1 MEATSMECKISGV
14 SMSQECHMKKVI
26 LNKCYGLFRVSPK
39 GYSLYAEKIGKNLYY
54 YRGNHD
60 AENTLTY
67 TKENLSE
74 FIKNEPALLYFY
86 SFVDHGEKIIHSSFD
101 DKREGCLVL
110 DEKHRLDPVL
120 IEVIEELGDEASSHF
135 SNLQIVEI
143 PNDVIEDYM
152 IDDYDG
158 FEMLH
163 KRVVEY

>member
-1 MEATSMECKISGV
+1 MEATSMECKISGT
-14 SMSQECHMKKVI
+14 SMSQESHMKKVI

-39 GYSLYAEKIGKNLYY
+39 GYSLYAEKIGKTLYY

-60 AENTLTY
+60 AENTLIY

-74 FIKNEPALLYFY
+74 FIKDEPTLLYFY

-110 DEKHRLDPVL
+110 DEKHRFDPVL
-120 IEVIEELGDEASSHF
+120 IEVIEELGDDASATMSE
-135 SNLQIVEI
+135 LKVVEI
-143 PNDVIEDYM
+143 PDDVAEDYM

-163 KRVVEY
+163 KRVIEY